1 MFKKLLDS
9 GLLNDEQKKI
19 VKQRWLNDSISGFLL
34 SLHRG
39 KFGDTLFYF
48 VKGTEINHSY
58 LLQLVRK
65 KIKDWLR

>member
-39 KFGDTLFYF
+39 KFGDALFYF